1 MKVRMKV
8 ESTWLQL
15 ERKSMEK
22 MKKDYETWESETLK
36 RAKDAKNLR
45 SLREVFYQL
54 GDRWE
59 WNQATGA
66 WLESGQ
72 PLDTVGFILRMP
84 GFHPCKERYVVYG
97 VMAYSKG
104 LTDQFDHLGDKE
116 RIIIER
122 DTDSGKMVCW
132 STTGHGAMDLVP
144 IDVSA
149 FESIEDI
156 LQNCYLVAQPGDH
169 ALRLEIPRERV
180 SKFDIAQRM
189 WTISSGGID
198 YSSKDIDV
206 LSAKDIE
213 DRLDFRFYRYAQ
225 SVIEVDR
232 VWSELSGGAI
242 ERAKEKVL
250 DKIPDHIENKMKDA
264 LRRVEGLLHILWF
277 KPPMTG
283 LEPARKLYDDM
294 KSEPIPTDIEK
305 TILPYLGELV
315 YALNDIIEKAKYIK
329 WKSVMDK
336 KSFGE
341 SDAFE
346 GLDLSNMAKEAFAV
360 ALEDVLQ
367 EHTLAYVGYPER
379 GTMVDKAMRIVFGI
393 AVLPMRLVSTFVKSA
408 RTYVRIPERFR
419 RKKEAEPSS
428 DTTKKDPQDLEEN
441 T

>member
-1 MKVRMKV
+1 MKVKMKV
-8 ESTWLQL
+8 ESKWLQV

-22 MKKDYETWESETLK
+22 MKRDYEVWESETLSK
-36 RAKDAKNLR
+36 AKGAKDLR
-45 SLREVFYQL
+45 SLREVFYEL

-66 WLESGQ
+66 WLEGGQ

-84 GFHPCKERYVVYG
+84 GFHPRKERYVVYG

-122 DTDSGKMVCW
+122 DTDSGKMLCW

-144 IDVSA
+144 MDLSA

-156 LQNCYLVAQPGDH
+156 LENCYLVAQPGDH
-169 ALRLEIPRERV
+169 ALRLEIPRERA

-198 YSSKDIDV
+198 YSSKNIEV
-206 LSAKDIE
+206 LSATDIE
-213 DRLDFRFYRYAQ
+213 ERLDFRFYRYAQ
-225 SVIEVDR
+225 SVIEVER
-232 VWSELSGGAI
+232 VWSELSGGLV

-250 DKIPDHIENKMKDA
+250 DKIPDHIENRMRVA
-264 LRRVEGLLHILWF
+264 LKHVEGLLHILWF
-277 KPPMTG
+277 KPAIEG
-283 LEPARKLYDDM
+283 LNPARRLYDDM
-294 KSEPIPTDIEK
+294 KSEPIPTDIEN

-336 KSFGE
+336 KSFEE

-360 ALEDVLQ
+360 ALEDILQ
-367 EHTLAYVGYPER
+367 EHTLSYVGYPER

-393 AVLPMRLVSTFVKSA
+393 VVLPMRLVSTFVKSA
-408 RTYVRIPERFR
+408 RAYARIPERFR
-419 RKKEAEPSS
+419 RKKEDEMLS
-428 DTTKKDPQDLEEN
+428 DSIEDEPQDLDEN
-441 T
+441 I

>member
-1 MKVRMKV
+1 MKVKIKV
-8 ESTWLQL
+8 ESKWLHV
-15 ERKSMEK
+15 ERNSMVK
-22 MKKDYETWESETLK
+22 MQKDYEAWESATLK
-36 RAKDAKNLR
+36 KAKDAKDLR

-66 WLESGQ
+66 WLEGGE

-84 GFHPCKERYVVYG
+84 GFHPSKERYVVYG

-104 LTDQFDHLGDKE
+104 FTDQFDHLGDKE

-122 DTDSGKMVCW
+122 DIRSGKMVCW

-180 SKFDIAQRM
+180 SKFDITQRM
-189 WTISSGGID
+189 WTISSGGI
-198 YSSKDIDV
+198 SFNSKEIDV
-206 LSAKDIE
+206 LSATDIE
-213 DRLDFRFYRYAQ
+213 DTLDFRFYRYAQ
-225 SVIEVDR
+225 AVIELDR
-232 VWSELSGGAI
+232 VWSELNGGALD
-242 ERAKEKVL
+242 RAKEKVL

-264 LRRVEGLLHILWF
+264 LRRVEGLLYILWF
-277 KPPMTG
+277 KPSVIG
-283 LEPARKLYDDM
+283 LEPARKIYSEM
-294 KSEPIPTDIEK
+294 QSEPTPTAIEQ
-305 TILPYLGELV
+305 TIIPYLGELV

-336 KSFGE
+336 KSFGK

-346 GLDLSNMAKEAFAV
+346 GLDLSSMAKEAFAV
-360 ALEDVLQ
+360 ALEDILQ
-367 EHTLAYVGYPER
+367 EHTLAYIGYPER

-393 AVLPMRLVSTFVKSA
+393 AVLPLRLVSSFAKSA
-408 RTYVRIPERFR
+408 RTMIKIPERFR
-419 RKKEAEPSS
+419 KKKEV
-428 DTTKKDPQDLEEN
+428 TTATDSTERDPQDLVEN